1 MTQTRQQSLV
11 ATCII
16 GAVMVAVWLASSA
29 SFAPPAFAYVSGGLL
44 IALLALSW
52 FDFDHFRIPL
62 WINLPLVISG
72 LALAYARPDAA
83 FLLHGLGAVIGFGL
97 VWALNLIWQRWRGQD
112 GIGMGDA
119 ILLGAAGAWVSVF
132 GLPFVT
138 LVASGSAL
146 VFIFARSALTGAAVS
161 GGERVPFGPFIALG
175 LWTVWLIGGAL
186 GI

>member
-1 MTQTRQQSLV
+1 MTKPRQRSLV
-11 ATCII
+11 ATGVM
-16 GAVMVAVWLASSA
+16 GAVMLAVWLACA
-29 SFAPPAFAYVSGGLL
+29 GRFAAPAPAFVSAGLL
-44 IALLALSW
+44 VALVGLSW

-62 WINLPLVISG
+62 WINLPLVIAG
-72 LALAYARPDAA
+72 VIVAWLTPDAT
-83 FLLHGLGAVIGFGL
+83 FSMHVLGAVIGFGL

-119 ILLGAAGAWVSVF
+119 ILLAAAGAWVGVF

-146 VFIFARSALTGAAVS
+146 VFIFARSLLSGAAVS
-161 GGERVPFGPFIALG
+161 GGQRVPFGPFIALG